1 MKYLIAPLFHRLTLA
16 LALGYTAYNSILA
29 AQARL
34 VTSITRKKIQLALQE
49 SHDKYNTNVHYSL
62 YSI

>member
-16 LALGYTAYNSILA
+16 LAIGYTAYNSILA

-34 VTSITRKKIQLALQE
+34 VTSITRTKIQLAIPAYE
-49 SHDKYNTNVHYSL
+49 S
-62 YSI
+62 